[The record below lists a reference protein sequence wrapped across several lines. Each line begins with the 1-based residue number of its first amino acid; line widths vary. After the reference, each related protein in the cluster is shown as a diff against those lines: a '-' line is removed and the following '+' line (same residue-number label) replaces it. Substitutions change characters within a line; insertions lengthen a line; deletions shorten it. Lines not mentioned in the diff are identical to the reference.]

1 MVKGNIETQTHIF
14 LLCIQVKVQTS
25 EMKKPKKKNIVHLW
39 NHVHVVLFARSKKWW
54 RLLCTPILRPKL
66 CHVHHIISC

>member
-1 MVKGNIETQTHIF
+1 MVKGNIETHTHIF

-25 EMKKPKKKNIVHLW
+25 EMKKIKNIVHLW

-66 CHVHHIISC
+66 CHIHHTISC